1 MRPISAPIKVLEAK
15 ANGLTFDPFGKFI
28 ASQSSEDKKLT
39 IWRIQNFKNITKEGE
54 RDIYYR
60 QQQQSMSL
68 FRRLSWSS
76 DGAFIATTGGKD
88 GANNI
93 APMIERT
100 SWNLSAALSGHLK
113 PISVSRINPTL
124 YKAPG
129 SSTNLSCYSIIALAS
144 AESTITVWK
153 PSMPK
158 PLAIL
163 MDAFTMGITDLSWGF
178 NGNILLASSTD
189 GKVMVI
195 HFKPGL
201 LGTPLTEAEKR
212 IIV

>member
-1 MRPISAPIKVLEAK
+1 
-15 ANGLTFDPFGKFI
+15 
-28 ASQSSEDKKLT
+28 
-39 IWRIQNFKNITKEGE
+39 
-54 RDIYYR
+54 
-60 QQQQSMSL
+60 MSL

-100 SWNLSAALSGHLK
+100 SWNLTAALSGHMK

-124 YKAPG
+124 YKAGG
-129 SSTNLSCYSIIALAS
+129 SQSDLSCYSIIALAS

-153 PSMPK
+153 PSMTK
-158 PLAIL
+158 PLAII

-189 GKVMVI
+189 GRVMAI

-201 LGTPLTEAEKR
+201 LGTPLTDAEKR
-212 IIV
+212 IVVQNKYGRTILDEYVKNKRVQSQ

>member
-1 MRPISAPIKVLEAK
+1 
-15 ANGLTFDPFGKFI
+15 
-28 ASQSSEDKKLT
+28 
-39 IWRIQNFKNITKEGE
+39 
-54 RDIYYR
+54 
-60 QQQQSMSL
+60 MSL

-93 APMIERT
+93 APLIERT
-100 SWNLSAALSGHLK
+100 SWNLSAALSGHMK

-124 YKAPG
+124 YKAPI
-129 SSTNLSCYSIIALAS
+129 SAQSKDLSAYSIIALAS

-153 PSMPK
+153 PGLAK

-189 GKVMVI
+189 GKVLAL

-201 LGTPLTEAEKR
+201 LGTPVTEPEKR
-212 IIV
+212 LIVQNKYGRTVLDEYIKNKKVHSSGQNLS

>member
-1 MRPISAPIKVLEAK
+1 
-15 ANGLTFDPFGKFI
+15 
-28 ASQSSEDKKLT
+28 
-39 IWRIQNFKNITKEGE
+39 
-54 RDIYYR
+54 
-60 QQQQSMSL
+60 MSL

-88 GANNI
+88 GTNNI

-100 SWNLSAALSGHLK
+100 SWNLSAALSGHMK

-124 YKAPG
+124 YKAPNPTHNG
-129 SSTNLSCYSIIALAS
+129 ALSCYSITALAS

-153 PSMPK
+153 PGMSR

-189 GKVMVI
+189 GKVMAI

-201 LGTPLTEAEKR
+201 LGKPLTEPEKR
-212 IIV
+212 IIVENKYGRTILDEYVRNKRV

>member
-1 MRPISAPIKVLEAK
+1 MC
-15 ANGLTFDPFGKFI
+15 
-28 ASQSSEDKKLT
+28 
-39 IWRIQNFKNITKEGE
+39 
-54 RDIYYR
+54 
-60 QQQQSMSL
+60 L

-76 DGAFIATTGGKD
+76 AGAFIATTGGKD

-100 SWNLSAALSGHLK
+100 SWNLTAALSGHMK

-124 YKAPG
+124 YKAG
-129 SSTNLSCYSIIALAS
+129 GGGGNLSCYSIIALAS

-153 PSMPK
+153 PSMSK

-189 GKVMVI
+189 GKVMAI

-201 LGTPLTEAEKR
+201 LGTALTEAEKR
-212 IIV
+212 MVV

>member
-1 MRPISAPIKVLEAK
+1 
-15 ANGLTFDPFGKFI
+15 
-28 ASQSSEDKKLT
+28 
-39 IWRIQNFKNITKEGE
+39 
-54 RDIYYR
+54 
-60 QQQQSMSL
+60 MSL

-88 GANNI
+88 GSNNV
-93 APMIERT
+93 APLIERT
-100 SWNLSAALSGHLK
+100 SWNLSAALSGHIK

-124 YKAPG
+124 YKADT
-129 SSTNLSCYSIIALAS
+129 SSTNVSCYSIIALAS

-153 PSMPK
+153 PSLAK

-189 GKVMVI
+189 GKVMAI

-201 LGTPLTEAEKR
+201 LGNPLTEHEKR
-212 IIV
+212 IIVQSKYGKTVLDEYVKNKRV

>member
-1 MRPISAPIKVLEAK
+1 
-15 ANGLTFDPFGKFI
+15 
-28 ASQSSEDKKLT
+28 
-39 IWRIQNFKNITKEGE
+39 
-54 RDIYYR
+54 
-60 QQQQSMSL
+60 MSL

-88 GANNI
+88 GTNNI
-93 APMIERT
+93 APLIERT

-113 PISVSRINPTL
+113 PISVSRINPQL

-129 SSTNLSCYSIIALAS
+129 SSSNLSCYSIIALAS

-153 PSMPK
+153 PDLAK
-158 PLAIL
+158 PLAVV

-189 GKVMVI
+189 GKVMAI
-195 HFKPGL
+195 HFKPAL
-201 LGTPLTEAEKR
+201 LGNPVSEAEKR

>member
-1 MRPISAPIKVLEAK
+1 
-15 ANGLTFDPFGKFI
+15 
-28 ASQSSEDKKLT
+28 
-39 IWRIQNFKNITKEGE
+39 
-54 RDIYYR
+54 
-60 QQQQSMSL
+60 MSL

-93 APMIERT
+93 APLIERT
-100 SWNLSAALSGHLK
+100 SWNLSAALAGHMK

-124 YKAPG
+124 YKAPA
-129 SSTNLSCYSIIALAS
+129 SANSKDTQCYSIIALAS

-153 PSMPK
+153 PDLAK

-163 MDAFTMGITDLSWGF
+163 MDAFMMGITDLSWGF

-189 GKVMVI
+189 GKVLAI

-201 LGTPLTEAEKR
+201 LGTQLTETEKR
-212 IIV
+212 MIV

>member
-1 MRPISAPIKVLEAK
+1 
-15 ANGLTFDPFGKFI
+15 
-28 ASQSSEDKKLT
+28 
-39 IWRIQNFKNITKEGE
+39 
-54 RDIYYR
+54 
-60 QQQQSMSL
+60 MSL

-93 APMIERT
+93 APLIERT
-100 SWNLSAALSGHLK
+100 SWNLSAALSGHMK

-124 YKAPG
+124 YRAPG
-129 SSTNLSCYSIIALAS
+129 SENNLSCYSIIALAS

-153 PSMPK
+153 PSLTK
-158 PLAIL
+158 PLAII

-189 GKVMVI
+189 GKVLAI

-201 LGTPLTEAEKR
+201 LGTQLTEAEKR
-212 IIV
+212 IIVQNKYGRTVLDEYIKNKRVNASASNLSQLSANVTPSTSANMAQSVPLKQ

>member
-1 MRPISAPIKVLEAK
+1 
-15 ANGLTFDPFGKFI
+15 
-28 ASQSSEDKKLT
+28 
-39 IWRIQNFKNITKEGE
+39 
-54 RDIYYR
+54 
-60 QQQQSMSL
+60 MSL

-100 SWNLSAALSGHLK
+100 SWNLSAALSGHMK

-124 YKAPG
+124 YKAENQAQG
-129 SSTNLSCYSIIALAS
+129 GDLSCYSIIALAS

-153 PSMPK
+153 PSMAK
-158 PLAIL
+158 PLAII

-189 GKVMVI
+189 GKVMAI

-201 LGTPLTEAEKR
+201 LGTVLPETEKR
-212 IIV
+212 IIVQNKYGRTVLDEYIKNKKFQSQVTNLSQLSA